1 MIRWSLVRS
10 GVPEGPNP
18 DTQQPHHQRSS
29 TNADGSLRESVDTS
43 ATDEN
48 FLQPGYK
55 NPSIV
60 RLNSHSALILP
71 LLLLAKRR
79 STLFGSTLPVS
90 IFQPPTLLLPPSRH
104 LSNMRPPSN
113 TLWVPLA
120 FCLIV
125 RSVNGA
131 PVPAEQRNPGWHLP
145 SQYAPLPQHQQGDLD
160 SYARSLL
167 PNTEQGTSHQPP
179 PGHNPHIF
187 EAVAAEQRSSGLY
200 PSHYVPHP
208 KPQQGALTFYR
219 NSLSDNLSGSY
230 PSVLDV
236 QGSLAHQHM
245 PNPISAVH
253 NVPNEQQGGSHTLTM
268 FHGVSADHGPAYLI
282 TVDEPTISTAWK
294 YAFIRACTNAF
305 SRWGE
310 GAGNIHVTNSV
321 NEEAPVPN
329 EFHVHTS
336 DPHRRSRC
344 PLNTPCTGKRQ
355 GELPVHKTPIGV
367 TTWVISSQLQ
377 GVEPFTIEL

>member
-1 MIRWSLVRS
+1 
-10 GVPEGPNP
+10 
-18 DTQQPHHQRSS
+18 
-29 TNADGSLRESVDTS
+29 
-43 ATDEN
+43 
-48 FLQPGYK
+48 
-55 NPSIV
+55 
-60 RLNSHSALILP
+60 
-71 LLLLAKRR
+71 
-79 STLFGSTLPVS
+79 
-90 IFQPPTLLLPPSRH
+90 
-104 LSNMRPPSN
+104 MRPPSN

-187 EAVAAEQRSSGLY
+187 EAVAATEQRSSGLY
-200 PSHYVPHP
+200 PSRYVPYPIP
-208 KPQQGALTFYR
+208 KEGALESYR
-219 NSLSDNLSGSY
+219 DSLSGNLAGSY
-230 PSVLDV
+230 PTLPHKPVRNPQGVPAV
-236 QGSLAHQHM
+236 QGGLAHQHI
-245 PNPISAVH
+245 PLNPVPAQH
-253 NVPNEQQGGSHTLTM
+253 NIPNEQQGGSHGLTM
-268 FHGVSADHGPAYLI
+268 FHGESFDQKIGFDNPVSSIALVVCIVAINDGWFKAYLI

-294 YAFIRACTNAF
+294 YAFIRACTHAF
-305 SRWGE
+305 WRWGE
-310 GAGNIHVTNSV
+310 GAGNIHVTNLV

-344 PLNTPCTGKRQ
+344 PLDTPCTGKRL